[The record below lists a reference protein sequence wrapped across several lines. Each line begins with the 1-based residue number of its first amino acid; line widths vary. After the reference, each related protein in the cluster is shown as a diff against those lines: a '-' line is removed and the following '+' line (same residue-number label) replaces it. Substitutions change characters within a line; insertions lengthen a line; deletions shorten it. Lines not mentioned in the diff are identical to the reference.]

1 MENQPKQ
8 YSAWDIDELI
18 KNLDSEKSTIRCNAA
33 RSLGELK
40 HPKAVDALIRKINHM
55 DKNTKNAVIE
65 ALGNLGDKRAVD
77 PLAKALRG
85 ENFETLELIKTALS
99 KLDSA
104 DVTSRE
110 LAKRNLTRGVSKLG
124 RPGVLKMF
132 IGGGIIT
139 VGIIASLLS
148 FISSGEPKLSLWNGV
163 IGLGL
168 PIFIRGWLEFYS
180 N

>member
-1 MENQPKQ
+1 MENQLKQ

-18 KNLDSEKSTIRCNAA
+18 HNLDSEKSTIRCNAA

-55 DKNTKNAVIE
+55 DKNTKNAVVE
-65 ALGNLGDKRAVD
+65 ALGNLGDKRAVE
-77 PLAKALRG
+77 PLAKALKG
-85 ENFETLELIKTALS
+85 ENFGTLELM
-99 KLDSA
+99 
-104 DVTSRE
+104 
-110 LAKRNLTRGVSKLG
+110 KRNLTRGASTLS
-124 RPGVLKMF
+124 RPGVLKMI
-132 IGGGIIT
+132 IGGGIT
-139 VGIIASLLS
+139 TLGIIASLLS
-148 FISSGEPKLSLWNGV
+148 FISSGEPKLSLWNGL

>member
-1 MENQPKQ
+1 
-8 YSAWDIDELI
+8 
-18 KNLDSEKSTIRCNAA
+18 
-33 RSLGELK
+33 
-40 HPKAVDALIRKINHM
+40 M

-65 ALGNLGDKRAVD
+65 ALGSLGDKRAVE
-77 PLAKALRG
+77 PLAKALKG

-104 DVTSRE
+104 DVASKE
-110 LAKRNLTRGVSKLG
+110 LMKRNLTRGVSTLS
-124 RPGVLKMF
+124 RPGVLKMI
-132 IGGGIIT
+132 IGGGIT
-139 VGIIASLLS
+139 TLGIIASLLS
-148 FISSGEPKLSLWNGV
+148 FISSGEPKLSLWNGL